1 MPSTFFGLTI
11 GQSGL
16 NASQI
21 GINTTGHN
29 ISNENTKGYS
39 RQITDMQA
47 STPIRS
53 YSSSGMMGSGTDVT
67 GISQIRELYYDR
79 KYWSNETNYGRY
91 EALDS
96 YMKQLENTQSQ
107 YELEQEMDSLRNDP
121 KYENVSDE
129 VLEEIA
135 QSRELA
141 VTINE

>member
-29 ISNENTKGYS
+29 MSNEKTKGYS
-39 RQITDMQA
+39 RQVTDMQA

-96 YMKQLENTQSQ
+96 YMKQLENYFNETNLEGFTKEYDNVFTSLESLKNNSSSTSYRAAFLQS
-107 YELEQEMDSLRNDP
+107 
-121 KYENVSDE
+121 
-129 VLEEIA
+129 
-135 QSRELA
+135 
-141 VTINE
+141 